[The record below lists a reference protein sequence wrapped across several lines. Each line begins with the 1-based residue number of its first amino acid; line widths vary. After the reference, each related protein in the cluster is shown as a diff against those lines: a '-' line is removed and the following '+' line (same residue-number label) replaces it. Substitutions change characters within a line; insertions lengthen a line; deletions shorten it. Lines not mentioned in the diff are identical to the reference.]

1 MRLVLISGSH
11 RANSN
16 SRKIADYL
24 CQRAQVHGFAAAEV
38 LDIHELAL
46 PLWNEGVWH
55 QDPSWDGWQAPAAS
69 LRAAD
74 GIVLV
79 TPEWAGMV
87 PPGLKNLLL
96 LCGPNELGNK
106 PALLVSVSS
115 GMGGSYPIAELRM
128 SGYKNNHLCYLPDH
142 LIVRRADEF
151 LSHPEAVDEHEE
163 ALRAR
168 CDYSLRLL
176 VEYARALRQV
186 RDSGVPDYNR
196 YKFGM

>member
-1 MRLVLISGSH
+1 MKLVLVSGSH
-11 RANSN
+11 RAHSN
-16 SRKIADYL
+16 SRKVADYL
-24 CQRAQVHGFAAAEV
+24 AQRALLQGFAEACV
-38 LDIHELAL
+38 LDIHDMAL
-46 PLWNEGVWH
+46 PLWDEEFRH
-55 QDPSWDGWQAPAAS
+55 QGPAWECWQIPSSHLQ
-69 LRAAD
+69 AAD
-74 GIVLV
+74 GLVLV

-96 LCGPNELGNK
+96 LCGPKELGNK

-151 LSHPEAVDEHEE
+151 LSHPEAIDEHEA

-176 VEYARALRQV
+176 VEYARALRLV
-186 RDSGVPDYNR
+186 RESGVPDYSR
-196 YKFGM
+196 YRFGM